1 MKICAFST
9 VTSAL
14 LTGAFLVTSC
24 SSDVENIND
33 DPTGDAICFSAG
45 VGHSR
50 AAETTLSNLGNFAV
64 VARGMHQDGV
74 LYDSFLI
81 GSGTAGDVATR
92 DGDSNTWKLNHNVYW
107 PSTFDQVMFFAY
119 TTLKSGETGNALYS
133 GSFGFDNKNPFINGY
148 EPKKADLTAKSDVEA
163 TVWADGKV
171 QKDLVV
177 AYTMQK
183 RETSPTTVSL
193 NFKHAL
199 TQISITAR
207 QKNKVSSDN
216 RVVKIK
222 GAWIVNAAESG
233 KLLGDLHYNSTDKT
247 TNDQLSWI
255 GTGKVAY
262 GSFYNQI
269 LTLDEASEMDLLRP
283 EGTKDDGSPILGS
296 MMLVPENLTAW
307 DKTQDNK
314 GAYILL
320 LCRVELKH
328 LGDKHEG
335 DANMGDIY
343 AADGYHYHQLF
354 PVNTEVYNATE
365 YGFVCVPL
373 ESTWN
378 TEGIGKH
385 YTYNLDIC
393 GETTGAGL
401 YPPVFDD
408 DFINKLIP
416 GESKVGGKA
425 LSVVTDRP
433 TTKNVGDP
441 VLDEPIKFSV
451 TVADWV
457 TPTEGSWTP
466 GNGTF

>member
-148 EPKKADLTAKSDVEA
+148 EPKKADLTATSDVEA

-199 TQISITAR
+199 TQISI
-207 QKNKVSSDN
+207 
-216 RVVKIK
+216 I
-222 GAWIVNAAESG
+222 
-233 KLLGDLHYNSTDKT
+233 
-247 TNDQLSWI
+247 
-255 GTGKVAY
+255 Y
-262 GSFYNQI
+262 G
-269 LTLDEASEMDLLRP
+269 LR
-283 EGTKDDGSPILGS
+283 K
-296 MMLVPENLTAW
+296 
-307 DKTQDNK
+307 K
-314 GAYILL
+314 
-320 LCRVELKH
+320 
-328 LGDKHEG
+328 
-335 DANMGDIY
+335 
-343 AADGYHYHQLF
+343 
-354 PVNTEVYNATE
+354 
-365 YGFVCVPL
+365 
-373 ESTWN
+373 
-378 TEGIGKH
+378 
-385 YTYNLDIC
+385 
-393 GETTGAGL
+393 
-401 YPPVFDD
+401 
-408 DFINKLIP
+408 
-416 GESKVGGKA
+416 
-425 LSVVTDRP
+425 
-433 TTKNVGDP
+433 
-441 VLDEPIKFSV
+441 
-451 TVADWV
+451 
-457 TPTEGSWTP
+457 
-466 GNGTF
+466 